1 MRALRHGAAAVS
13 RRERGKDERR
23 ARILDAAEALIR
35 AEGAVAFSMRTLA
48 DESGLSLATPFNLFG
63 SKAAVLVALIDRAL
77 DAQAARLA
85 AARDLEPIERV
96 IALGE
101 RGVRAYTRD
110 EVFYRPLF
118 AAIAEVTSRGSPPGL
133 LERATDLWREA
144 LRDAEASGLLDPGL
158 DLELLAR
165 LLHLQ
170 FRVALMN
177 WAARETD
184 AGGWLLEVRYGLAVV
199 LLGAV
204 TEPVRPR
211 LRALVH
217 ETQRSLDRALA
228 RARRSREKESDH
240 EVELQE
246 RPA

>member
-1 MRALRHGAAAVS
+1 MS

-35 AEGAVAFSMRTLA
+35 ADGAVDFSMRTLA
-48 DESGLSLATPFNLFG
+48 DRAGLSLATPFNLFG
-63 SKAAVLVALIDRAL
+63 SKTAVLVALVDRAL
-77 DAQAARLA
+77 DTQAARLA
-85 AARDLEPIERV
+85 AARDLEPIEWV

-110 EVFYRPLF
+110 EAFYRPLF
-118 AAIAEVTSRGSPPGL
+118 GAIVEVAARGAPPGL
-133 LERATDLWREA
+133 LQRATDLWREA

-170 FRVALMN
+170 FRAALSN
-177 WAARETD
+177 WAAREID
-184 AGGWLLEVRYGLAVV
+184 ADGWLLEVRYGLAVV
-199 LLGAV
+199 MLGAV
-204 TEPVRPR
+204 TLAVRPR
-211 LRALVH
+211 LHDVVQR
-217 ETQRSLDRALA
+217 TQRSLARALA
-228 RARRSREKESDH
+228 RSRAKRKESDR
-240 EVELQE
+240 EVDLRK

>member
-1 MRALRHGAAAVS
+1 MS

-23 ARILDAAEALIR
+23 ARILAAAEALIR
-35 AEGAVAFSMRTLA
+35 ADGEVAFSMRTLA
-48 DESGLSLATPFNLFG
+48 DRAGLSLATPFNLFG
-63 SKAAVLVALIDRAL
+63 SKTAVLVALVDRAL

-110 EVFYRPLF
+110 EAFYRPLF
-118 AAIAEVTSRGSPPGL
+118 AASAEVAGRGSPPGL
-133 LERATDLWREA
+133 LRRATELWREA
-144 LRDAEASGLLDPGL
+144 LRDAEAAGLLDPGL

-170 FRVALMN
+170 FRVALLN

-184 AGGWLLEVRYGLAVV
+184 AGGWLLEVRHALCVV
-199 LLGAV
+199 MLGAV
-204 TEPVRPR
+204 TEAVRPR
-211 LRALVH
+211 LH
-217 ETQRSLDRALA
+217 
-228 RARRSREKESDH
+228 REP
-240 EVELQE
+240 Q
-246 RPA
+246 AA

>member
-1 MRALRHGAAAVS
+1 VS

-35 AEGAVAFSMRTLA
+35 ADGEVSFSMRTLA
-48 DESGLSLATPFNLFG
+48 DRAGLSLATPFNLFG
-63 SKAAVLVALIDRAL
+63 SKTAVLVALVDRAL
-77 DAQAARLA
+77 DAQAVRLA
-85 AARDLEPIERV
+85 AARGLEPIERV

-110 EVFYRPLF
+110 EAFYRPLF
-118 AAIAEVTSRGSPPGL
+118 GAIAEVSSRGAPPGL

-144 LRDAEASGLLDPGL
+144 LRDADAAGLLDARF

-170 FRVALMN
+170 FRAALLN
-177 WAARETD
+177 WAAREID
-184 AGGWLLEVRYGLAVV
+184 GGAWLLEVRYGLSVV
-199 LLGAV
+199 MLGAV
-204 TEPVRPR
+204 TETVRPR
-211 LRALVH
+211 LH
-217 ETQRSLDRALA
+217 EVVQRTQRSLARALA
-228 RARRSREKESDH
+228 RSRATQKESDRD
-240 EVELQE
+240 VELRE